1 MTVRIGIG
9 IGAATGVD
17 GTLDEVLEQARQAEA
32 DGFASAWMANIFA
45 HDAITTLALAGKVT
59 STIELG
65 TFVVPTYPRHPTA
78 IAQQALTAAA
88 ATGGRFTLGIGLSH
102 KLVIEDMFGLDYS
115 KPIRH
120 MREYLSVL
128 NPLLAGEAVRFRGE
142 EFRVAAQLT
151 VGGATKPPV
160 IVAALGPQMLKLA
173 GRMADGT
180 ATWMG
185 GPKYLADTAVPLI
198 TEAAK
203 EAGRPAPRIVSGF
216 PIALTNKRD
225 EAKQAASQTFAI
237 YGQLPSYRAV
247 LDVEG
252 AKDAS
257 DIAIVGDESEVE
269 RALRNLAEAGVTDFN
284 GSPYPVP
291 ADPDA
296 QARTR
301 SFLARLARSG
311 LATPA

>member
-1 MTVRIGIG
+1 MKIGIG
-9 IGAATGVD
+9 IGGGTGED
-17 GTLDEVLEQARQAEA
+17 GTLADVIEQARQAEA
-32 DGFASAWMANIFA
+32 DGFASAWMANIFGP
-45 HDAITTLALAGKVT
+45 DAITTLALAGQVT

-78 IAQQALTAAA
+78 IAQTALTAAA
-88 ATGGRFTLGIGLSH
+88 ATNGRFTLGIGLSH

-142 EFRVAAQLT
+142 EYRVAAQIS
-151 VGGATKPPV
+151 VGGANRPPV

-198 TEAAK
+198 TAAAK
-203 EAGRPAPRIVSGF
+203 EAGRPAPRIISGF
-216 PIALTNKRD
+216 PIAVTNKRD
-225 EAKQAASQTFAI
+225 EARQSASKVFEI

-252 AKDAS
+252 AKDAA
-257 DIAIVGDESEVE
+257 DVAIVGDESEVE
-269 RALRNLAEAGVTDFN
+269 RALRNLAEAGVTDLN
-284 GSPYPVP
+284 GSPFPVP
-291 ADPDA
+291 GDPEA
-296 QARTR
+296 PARTR
-301 SFLARLARSG
+301 TFLARLARAG
-311 LATPA
+311 LAAAV